1 MNKNVLLLFKKYKTE
16 TDATATNRGFLYQY
30 LKTLKVWIDDALNN
44 TKNDIFCET
53 EDDIKEVNPDVKS
66 LKFTQVK
73 CYASN
78 LGTIDNEIQKTIYN
92 FFMLTN
98 LYPDYNGQFYFE
110 TNTNI
115 KINDDLLKNW
125 HKDQENMGEALITE
139 CKLKVKEI
147 LEGVVK
153 EKKKSEIKKIEKS
166 ITELDPSM
174 SEKKDSLEKEKE
186 TVIKEFDQLFGQI
199 NDDHHLESFVKSI
212 KWNFEQVKGEE
223 AVRIIKQECE
233 KSLKEYTDKYTY
245 LLLTRLL
252 SEIYLRSAN
261 TEVDNRKLNKNLLDQ
276 IIEESEQEMAAKI
289 QDFISDSL
297 DQINEKIDGLHD
309 KVDEVKDILGE
320 VPKVPKY
327 NYKKML
333 DMYSIRIDSFLQEEM
348 PLPFQSEFDK
358 VLINNSYFNDFFEI
372 STWKSK
378 IIEHISSI
386 SRDFSS
392 KRFLKEK
399 IDELIKIYKMDL
411 SYEEFKIAMRKKNE
425 WILEELPKDK
435 TTKDIIPL
443 LYRLYVLLD
452 KKYNKVLILTGESG
466 SGKTHLLKTMLSS
479 YQIEK
484 ELGYCSI
491 RIPID
496 IYNIKE
502 NGFEEAIKS
511 SLNHFL
517 NTNFSDVTNINDFI
531 IELEKEG
538 FNFRVIF
545 IIDNLQTLC
554 KSNERDY
561 INLKQT
567 IAIYTK
573 YDWIS
578 WCLAINEFDQY
589 LIMDNSDFLKKY
601 NYYNHTENN
610 PDLFV
615 NMSQIN
621 NENKVCYK
629 ILNQYDIDTKEI
641 EQFPRNISNIKMLL
655 NNPLIAHVYANT
667 VNENEKELLNVG
679 YFNFIKSYSDIK
691 KTQMLDRSERNV
703 NRKDL
708 QVQIDK
714 EIVKIVKFLIEN
726 RTLTYPIDELND
738 LLKDKNLESCFT
750 ELLSVQ
756 LANKVTEEYED
767 DMEKRTDMNV
777 NFVFKL
783 YWAYKILL
791 QFREEK
797 NWMEFSSWRKSF
809 IDLKDDLLVYEILYL
824 DKDFENNQEVLTQEI
839 VDVLKR
845 DNEKAS
851 LLFFGVKTSFDCQG
865 LIFHKLLEEEKLILN
880 KQETFALMYFLKYS
894 EAKGVSNAQKCM
906 LLNKYLDKVSE
917 YDLDGYLKGVCNKLF
932 GLNNQQRLKGC
943 ISEFIGCTDTKINRL
958 IGKLAAENFIRVVSN
973 KTYIMK
979 DFIKGNLIKYLC
991 VNLEKIDESMEEKFE
1006 KIDENMK
1013 KKFEN
1018 AEVTFIECFLRY
1030 LFTSLIELNND
1041 NEFLLHEILL
1051 TDNFYYLEQDD
1062 DKLKHIGYIL
1072 RSNSTIAYGSYYK
1085 HLHHSKREKFKEQ
1098 YISIIKNLLNS
1109 EVSDYHELAFH
1120 FISNTLFY
1128 ERPNSTLDGD
1138 FIPLLKKIYTDK
1150 KNRKFNNKRKGFY
1163 KKYYHPYIRKN

>member
-1 MNKNVLLLFKKYKTE
+1 MNNNVLLLFEKYKPN
-16 TDATATNRGFLYQY
+16 TDAIATNRGFLYQY
-30 LKTLKVWIDDALNN
+30 LKTLKIWIDDAINN
-44 TKNDIFCET
+44 TENDIFCET

-73 CYASN
+73 CYSNN
-78 LGTIDNEIQKTIYN
+78 LGTKDDEIKKTIYN
-92 FFMLTN
+92 FFMLSN
-98 LYPDYNGQFYFE
+98 LYPHYNGQFHFE
-110 TNTNI
+110 TNTKI
-115 KINDDLLKNW
+115 KVNDVILKSW
-125 HKDQENMGEALITE
+125 HKDQENMGDDLITK

-147 LEGVVK
+147 LEGITE
-153 EKKKSEIKKIEKS
+153 EKKKSEIGKIENS
-166 ITELDPSM
+166 ITKLKPSM
-174 SEKKDSLEKEKE
+174 SEEKDSLEKKKE

-199 NDDHHLESFVKSI
+199 NDDHYLESFVKSI
-212 KWNFEQVKGEE
+212 KWNFEQVEGEE

-233 KSLKEYTDKYTY
+233 ESLKGYADKYTY
-245 LLLTRLL
+245 SLLTRLL
-252 SEIYLRSAN
+252 SEIYLRSSN
-261 TEVDNRKLNKNLLDQ
+261 TEVDDRKLNKNLLDE
-276 IIEESEQEMAAKI
+276 IIKESDQEMSDRSQK
-289 QDFISDSL
+289 FISDSL
-297 DQINEKIDGLHD
+297 DQINEKIDGLHVL
-309 KVDEVKDILGE
+309 VDEGFHSMEESLSR
-320 VPKVPKY
+320 VPKAPRY
-327 NYKKML
+327 NYEEML
-333 DMYSIRIDSFLQEEM
+333 EMYSIRIESFLQEKM
-348 PLPFQSEFDK
+348 PLSFQSEFDK
-358 VLINNSYFNDFFEI
+358 DLINNSYFNDFFEI

-378 IIEHISSI
+378 IIKHISNI

-392 KRFLKEK
+392 KRLLKNK
-399 IDELIKIYKMDL
+399 IDELTKMSQKNL
-411 SYEEFKIAMRKKNE
+411 SYEEFRITMRKKNE
-425 WILEELPKDK
+425 WILGELPEDS
-435 TTKDIIPL
+435 TTKDLIPM
-443 LYRLYVLLD
+443 LYHLYVLLD
-452 KKYNKVLILTGESG
+452 ERYNKVLILTGESG

-496 IYNIKE
+496 IYNIKK

-517 NTNFSDVTNINDFI
+517 DTNFSDVTNMNDFI
-531 IELEKEG
+531 MELERKG

-554 KSNERDY
+554 KSNEKNY

-601 NYYNHTENN
+601 NYYNHSESN

-629 ILNQYDIDTKEI
+629 ILNKYDIDTKAI
-641 EQFPRNISNIKMLL
+641 EQFPKNISNIKMLL

-667 VNENEKELLNVG
+667 VSENEKELLNVG

-691 KTQMLDRSERNV
+691 KNQMLDCSERDV
-703 NRKDL
+703 HREDL
-708 QVQIDK
+708 KVQIDK
-714 EIVKIVKFLIEN
+714 EIVEIVNFLIKN

-738 LLKDKNLESCFT
+738 LLKDKNLESCFS

-767 DMEKRTDMNV
+767 EFEKRTYMNV

-797 NWMEFSSWRKSF
+797 NWVEFSSWRKSF

-824 DKDFENNQEVLTQEI
+824 DKGFENNQEVLTQEI
-839 VDVLKR
+839 ADVLKR

-865 LIFHKLLEEEKLILN
+865 IIFHKLLEEEKLILN
-880 KQETFALMYFLKYS
+880 KQETFALMYFLMHS
-894 EAKGVSNAQKCM
+894 EAKNVSNAKKCM

-932 GLNNQQRLKGC
+932 DLDKPARLKGC
-943 ISEFIGCTDTKINRL
+943 ISEFIGCTDTKISRL
-958 IGKLAAENFIRVVSN
+958 IGKLASENFVRIISD
-973 KTYIMK
+973 KKYKMK
-979 DFIKGNLIKYLC
+979 DFIKDNLIKYLC
-991 VNLEKIDESMEEKFE
+991 VNLEKIEESMKGR
-1006 KIDENMK
+1006 KGKRENS
-1013 KKFEN
+1013 
-1018 AEVTFIECFLRY
+1018 EVTFIECFLRY
-1030 LFTSLIELNND
+1030 LFTSLIELNDD
-1041 NEFLLHEILL
+1041 NKTLLHEILL
-1051 TDNFYYLEQDD
+1051 TDNFYYLGQDD
-1062 DKLKHIGYIL
+1062 DKLKPIGHIL
-1072 RSNSTIAYGSYYK
+1072 RSNSAIAYGSYYK
-1085 HLHHSKREKFKEQ
+1085 HLHHSKRENFKKQ
-1098 YISIIKNLLNS
+1098 YISIISELL
-1109 EVSDYHELAFH
+1109 ETELPEHRVLAFH
-1120 FISNTLFY
+1120 FISNTLFDKD
-1128 ERPNSTLDGD
+1128 PNSTLDGD
-1138 FIPLLKKIYTDK
+1138 FIPLLKKIYEDK
-1150 KNRKFNNKRKGFY
+1150 ELRSFNYKRKDFY
-1163 KKYYHPYIRKN
+1163 NKYYHPYVRKD

>member
-1 MNKNVLLLFKKYKTE
+1 MDKNVLLLFKKYKTE
-16 TDATATNRGFLYQY
+16 TDAIATNRGFLYQY
-30 LKTLKVWIDDALNN
+30 LKTLKIWIDDAINN
-44 TKNDIFCET
+44 TENDIYCET

-73 CYASN
+73 CYSSN
-78 LGTIDNEIQKTIYN
+78 LGTIDDEIQKTIYN
-92 FFMLTN
+92 FFMLSI
-98 LYPDYNGQFYFE
+98 LYPDYNGQFQFE
-110 TNTNI
+110 TNTKI
-115 KINDDLLKNW
+115 KINDVLLKTW
-125 HKDQENMGEALITE
+125 HKDQENMGEDLITK
-139 CKLKVKEI
+139 CKLKVQEI
-147 LEGVVK
+147 LEGVAK
-153 EKKKSEIKKIEKS
+153 GKKKSEIGKIEKR

-174 SEKKDSLEKEKE
+174 SEEKDSLEKKKE

-212 KWNFEQVKGEE
+212 KWNFEQLKGEE
-223 AVRIIKQECE
+223 AVRVIKQECE
-233 KSLKEYTDKYTY
+233 KSLNEYTDKYTY
-245 LLLTRLL
+245 SLLTRLL
-252 SEIYLRSAN
+252 SEIYLRSSN
-261 TEVDNRKLNKNLLDQ
+261 TEVDDRKLNKNLLDE
-276 IIEESEQEMAAKI
+276 IIEESEQEMSAKS
-289 QDFISDSL
+289 QKFISDSL
-297 DQINEKIDGLHD
+297 DQINEKIDGLH
-309 KVDEVKDILGE
+309 VKFDNGLHSVKE
-320 VPKVPKY
+320 FLDRVPKAPKY
-327 NYKKML
+327 NYKEML
-333 DMYSIRIDSFLQEEM
+333 DIYSIRIESFLQGKM
-348 PLPFQSEFDK
+348 PLPFQSELDK
-358 VLINNSYFNDFFEI
+358 VLINNSYFNGFFEI

-378 IIEHISSI
+378 IIEHISNI
-386 SRDFSS
+386 SRDFSR

-399 IDELIKIYKMDL
+399 IDELIKIYQIDL
-411 SYEEFKIAMRKKNE
+411 SYEEFKIAMRKKIE
-425 WILEELPKDK
+425 WILGELPKDK
-435 TTKDIIPL
+435 TTKDIISSL
-443 LYRLYVLLD
+443 FHLYVLLD
-452 KKYNKVLILTGESG
+452 KRYNKVLILTGESG

-479 YQIEK
+479 YQIE
-484 ELGYCSI
+484 EGLDYCSI

-496 IYNIKE
+496 IYNIKK

-511 SLNHFL
+511 SLNYFL
-517 NTNFSDVTNINDFI
+517 NTNFSDVTNMNDFI
-531 IELEKEG
+531 TELEKEG

-545 IIDNLQTLC
+545 IIDNLQTLF
-554 KSNERDY
+554 KSNEKDY
-561 INLKQT
+561 IDLKQT

-601 NYYNHTENN
+601 KYYNHSESN

-629 ILNQYDIDTKEI
+629 ILNMYHIDTKEI

-655 NNPLIAHVYANT
+655 NNPLIAHVYSNT

-679 YFNFIKSYSDIK
+679 YFNFIKSYSGIK
-691 KTQMLDRSERNV
+691 KTQMLDCSERSM
-703 NRKDL
+703 NRQDL

-726 RTLTYPIDELND
+726 RRLTYPIDELNE
-738 LLKDKNLESCFT
+738 LIKDENLESCFS

-767 DMEKRTDMNV
+767 EIEERTDMNV

-797 NWMEFSSWRKSF
+797 NWMEFSSWRNSF

-824 DKDFENNQEVLTQEI
+824 DKHFEDNQAVLTHEI
-839 VDVLKR
+839 VNVLKG

-865 LIFHKLLEEEKLILN
+865 LIFDKLLEEEKLILN
-880 KQETFALMYFLKYS
+880 KQETFALMYFLKHS
-894 EAKGVSNAQKCM
+894 EPKNASKAKKCM

-932 GLNNQQRLKGC
+932 DLDKLASLKSC
-943 ISEFIGCTDTKINRL
+943 ISEFIGCTDTKINRV
-958 IGKLAAENFIRVVSN
+958 IGKLAAENFIRIVSN
-973 KTYIMK
+973 KKYKMK
-979 DFIKGNLIKYLC
+979 DFIKDNLIKYLC
-991 VNLEKIDESMEEKFE
+991 VKLEKIDESIKEKR
-1006 KIDENMK
+1006 ENSD
-1013 KKFEN
+1013 
-1018 AEVTFIECFLRY
+1018 VTFIECFLRY
-1030 LFTSLIELNND
+1030 LFTSLIELNNG

-1062 DKLKHIGYIL
+1062 DKLKPIGYIL

-1085 HLHHSKREKFKEQ
+1085 HLNPSKRKNFKKQ
-1098 YISIIKNLLNS
+1098 YISIIEKLLNS
-1109 EVSDYHELAFH
+1109 EVSNHHELAFH

-1128 ERPNSTLDGD
+1128 KKPNSTLDVD
-1138 FIPLLKKIYTDK
+1138 FIPLLEKIYNNK
-1150 KNRKFNNKRKGFY
+1150 QHRVFNNDRKDFY
-1163 KKYYHPYIRKN
+1163 NKYYHPYFRKS